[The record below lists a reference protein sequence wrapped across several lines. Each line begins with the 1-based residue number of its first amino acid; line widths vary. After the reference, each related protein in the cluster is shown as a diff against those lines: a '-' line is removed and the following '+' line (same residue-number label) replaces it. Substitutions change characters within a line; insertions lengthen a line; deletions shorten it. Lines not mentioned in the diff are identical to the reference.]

1 MKNIR
6 KLLGVFVFVMTLILC
21 VPNSVNAA
29 ADFDSLL
36 TDGKLVINGVEPQ
49 NENEAN
55 DRFGEYFYKLGMND
69 YQTGTA
75 MCDSTYTKC
84 TIVYHLGRDDEETK
98 DVEVV
103 YNYDKDIK
111 K

>member
-29 ADFDSLL
+29 ANFDQFL

-49 NENEAN
+49 DENEAN

-69 YQTGTA
+69 YQITTA
-75 MCDSTYTKC
+75 MCDYTYTNC
-84 TIVYHLGRDDEETK
+84 IIGYRLGRMMK
-98 DVEVV
+98 RQ
-103 YNYDKDIK
+103 K
-111 K
+111 KLK